1 MRRVS
6 GDHGLWRR
14 RGRCYIAGHPHTPT
28 CHGGSRSP
36 MLEKNSE
43 CQKDIRLATKDILAS
58 LLHILHIGQCELK
71 KIKPETESKT
81 RVNYKFEIT
90 FCLIFFN

>member
-6 GDHGLWRR
+6 GDHGPWRR
-14 RGRCYIAGHPHTPT
+14 KGRCYIAGHPHTPT

-36 MLEKNSE
+36 MLEK
-43 CQKDIRLATKDILAS
+43 KTKKLATKDILAG

-71 KIKPETESKT
+71 KIKPETE
-81 RVNYKFEIT
+81 
-90 FCLIFFN
+90 